1 VARPKPAAIE
11 PLPQAPAPARA
22 QARVLA
28 QPEPPPPR
36 LAAAGPIDRL
46 DPAFALALGLG
57 IALIVASALPRV
69 VSASRERPGW
79 LDRVQLAAGVG
90 GLGCALAAVAVFL
103 AS

>member
-1 VARPKPAAIE
+1 VPAT
-11 PLPQAPAPARA
+11 PA

-28 QPEPPPPR
+28 EPEPPEPR

-69 VSASRERPGW
+69 VSASRERERAGW
-79 LDRVQLAAGVG
+79 LDRLQLVAGIG

-103 AS
+103 AG